1 MRRITVTAS
10 TIGQSNP
17 AELEERVNYRWNGDP
32 AKSEAART
40 GGRPRQLPDSLRGSP
55 NARREE
61 KEQRYARFCEL
72 RKEGADD
79 EKRMSPIDAGAEV
92 GVARRAAA
100 RYEKRRLEEGGAP

>member
-40 GGRPRQLPDSLRGSP
+40 GGRPRQLPESLRGSP

-61 KEQRYARFCEL
+61 KEERYARFCEL
-72 RKEGADD
+72 R
-79 EKRMSPIDAGAEV
+79 EKGIGKIAAGAEV
-92 GVARRAAA
+92 GIERRAAA
-100 RYEKRRLEEGGAP
+100 RYEKRRLEELEAADA